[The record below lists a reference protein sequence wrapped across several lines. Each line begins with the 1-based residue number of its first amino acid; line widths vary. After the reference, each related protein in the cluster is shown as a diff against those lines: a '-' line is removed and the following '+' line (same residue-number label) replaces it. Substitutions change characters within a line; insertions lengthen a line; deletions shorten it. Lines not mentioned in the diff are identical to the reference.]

1 MEGKH
6 VYGRANINE
15 VIASLPPDPE
25 SEARHRANT
34 IFKTSTI
41 RVVVVTMLEGGELQE
56 HTAPGPI
63 TIHALEGS
71 IDVTVEG
78 KSNVLDAGEI
88 IALAPG
94 VRHAVRCLRDGA
106 FLLTI
111 GIFLREPDKGGH
123 HDAIEEHDR
132 FLERHQ

>member
-1 MEGKH
+1 MIDGKKI
-6 VYGRANINE
+6 YGKADLTE
-15 VIASLPPDPE
+15 VIASIPPDPD
-25 SEARHRANT
+25 SEALHRAKI

-63 TIHALEGS
+63 TIHALEGT
-71 IDVTVEG
+71 IDVSVEG
-78 KSNVLDAGEI
+78 ESNILEAGGI

-94 VRHAVRCLRDGA
+94 VRHAVRCLKQGN

-111 GIFLREPDKGGH
+111 GIFLREPDRGGH
-123 HDAIEEHDR
+123 HEEIEDHDR
-132 FLERHQ
+132 FLERQ